1 MICESVPGWGTA
13 GVQAL
18 SQIFKNPDMLMI
30 INNNKNLE
38 EGEKDGG
45 GEEKE

>member
-18 SQIFKNPDMLMI
+18 IFKNPDMLMI

-38 EGEKDGG
+38 EGEKM
-45 GEEKE
+45 E